1 METINNLELRDENQY
16 PSDDTLREILNESFQ
31 SYKKLLELY
40 AAYDLNYEWRYYHD
54 GKAWLCKV
62 QKKKKTIVWMSA
74 WKGYMQAA
82 LYFAEKYINQVYD
95 LDISEEMKENFRSTK
110 NVGKSKPF
118 IFMIR
123 EESILK
129 DFETVMKYK
138 LGCR

>member
-16 PSDDTLREILNESFQ
+16 PSDDTLRAILNESFL
-31 SYKKLLELY
+31 SYKKLLEIY
-40 AAYDLNYEWRYYHD
+40 DAYDLNYEWRYYHD

-62 QKKKKTIVWMSA
+62 QKKKRTIVWMSA

-82 LYFAEKYINQVYD
+82 LYFPEKYINQVFD

-118 IFMIR
+118 IFIVR
-123 EESILK
+123 EESIHK

-138 LGCR
+138 LGCK

>member
-16 PSDDTLREILNESFQ
+16 PSDDTLRAILNESFL
-31 SYKKLLELY
+31 SYKKLLEIY
-40 AAYDLNYEWRYYHD
+40 DAYDLNYEWRYYHD

-62 QKKKKTIVWMSA
+62 QKKKRTIVWMSA

-82 LYFAEKYINQVYD
+82 LYFPEKYIKQVFD

-110 NVGKSKPF
+110 HVGKSKPF
-118 IFMIR
+118 IFIVR

-138 LGCR
+138 FGCK

>member
-16 PSDDTLREILNESFQ
+16 PSDDTLRAILNESFL
-31 SYKKLLELY
+31 SYKKLLEIY
-40 AAYDLNYEWRYYHD
+40 DAYDLNYEWRYYHD

-62 QKKKKTIVWMSA
+62 QKKKRTIVWMSA

-82 LYFAEKYINQVYD
+82 LYLPEKYINQVFD

-110 NVGKSKPF
+110 HVGKSKPF
-118 IFMIR
+118 IFIVR

-138 LGCR
+138 LGCK

>member
-74 WKGYMQAA
+74 WKDYMQAA

-95 LDISEEMKENFRSTK
+95 LDISEEMKETFRSTK

-138 LGCR
+138 LGCK